1 MNIVHR
7 KLSIKLHHCF
17 DYPFRQKQIHE
28 DPFFRRSSMSQCQQ
42 SIDTPGAKV
51 IDKTRVRPMT
61 FARVRKE
68 LVSFA
73 QWAFVLLLIAT
84 HSLLFAQQGSNAGL
98 TGVVTD
104 RNGASVASAHIVALN
119 QQTHVTYGGT
129 ATGTGAYTIPSLP
142 PGVYDISA
150 EYQGFNKAITKD
162 VIFHVGELVTVNL
175 HLDVASV
182 ADTITVS
189 SDAQL
194 LETAS
199 TQINYI
205 IGEKDV
211 QDWPISATGSSP
223 GGERDISQY
232 IYNNLPGATG
242 ISFTGSINGGQTRSN
257 EIYYEGLP
265 LGTMDTGEEGA
276 SVDALKEM
284 SMQVGVMNA
293 QYNGGA
299 TAVNN
304 VSYKSGTDDYHGT
317 IVSILQNEAMDANT
331 YSANQQGK
339 PRAENRYTL
348 YSGAVGGPIRIPKL
362 YNGKDKSFFFFNFE
376 RDQVAD
382 LGFGGSSVTMPT
394 QAMLNGDFSSW
405 LNPALTQNSQSGTGV
420 TTDILGRRVAF
431 GQIYN
436 PATTRTLA
444 TGQVDPVTGLRAT
457 SAGFV
462 RDPFPGNVI
471 PAGQINPVTANILKQ
486 RLPTDYLS
494 SQVVNNIPTLA
505 AQNPTLLQHLITAKF
520 DQVLTPKQTMSLF
533 YDYDYRNLING
544 STTYW
549 SVPGQQNILDQG
561 YDQYF
566 HTEIARANHY
576 WTISPTISNHFG
588 IGYFYVPIAFESVQ
602 PKQNW
607 ASELGISN
615 FGYSGFPQVTFTGPT
630 ALAGASNTLG
640 VAGTYQGELRSNSD
654 YMLIDQVYISHGA
667 HQLQAGVE
675 ARFYLTN
682 WTYPSAP
689 GAFQFS
695 NAMTDD
701 GTNTANYAGNAFAS
715 FLLGQLNSISS
726 TIYDGTQHYRRH
738 EEGLYLQDDWK
749 ATPKLTFNLGI
760 RWELVGKLY
769 ETNGEWS
776 GVNLTTPNT
785 AAGNRPGALVFAS
798 QLKKTSFEN
807 ADYGVVLPR
816 VGFAYNPSPRVVYRA
831 GFGIN
836 SVAPMY
842 SAEPFQGTTLPP
854 TTGYSAAIALN
865 STTNPQAYS
874 GLPVGIISNPYPSPK
889 TSLPNYDPTQS
900 NLQSVT
906 VNNPAGSKP
915 VYYANYTAGIQVD
928 VGKGLIGQIN
938 YVGNS
943 ARRIRQAALTQ
954 LNQLPLSD
962 LATYG
967 DTLGDNI
974 SLHPTIPKPYAGFT
988 GTVAQALAPY
998 PQFAGPGAA
1007 ASSVATGAAGVAL
1020 FDPGEGWSRYDA
1032 LQATLTKRMTNGLSL
1047 FINYTWSKTLT
1058 DTNGSVQNVYDLKA
1072 EKAVASFL
1080 HVPQIFKFTAVYQL
1094 PFGAGK
1100 LVNLHGPLDWAVGGW
1115 QIAGN
1120 GIYESGDTL
1129 TITDSFVSNGI
1140 LATSRPNYTG
1150 ASVELNRKGFI
1161 DTVHNTGPQYLN
1173 PAAFAHVPSTPNYHI
1188 ALAVGSVPSV
1198 LPNVLGPGYAFENLS
1213 LQKSIKLGEARSLT
1227 FRADAFNAFNRA
1239 GRGDPDINI
1248 EDATFGQIAT
1258 TQSST
1263 RLNFIPRTLQ
1273 VQGKF
1278 TF

>member
-1 MNIVHR
+1 
-7 KLSIKLHHCF
+7 
-17 DYPFRQKQIHE
+17 
-28 DPFFRRSSMSQCQQ
+28 MSQ
-42 SIDTPGAKV
+42 IDRARMRPTIPERTGLV
-51 IDKTRVRPMT
+51 DFVRWT
-61 FARVRKE
+61 
-68 LVSFA
+68 
-73 QWAFVLLLIAT
+73 FVLALIAG
-84 HSLLFAQQGSNAGL
+84 HSLGFAQQGSNAGL
-98 TGVVTD
+98 TGTVMD
-104 RNGASVASAHIVALN
+104 KNGANVADAHVVALN
-119 QQTHVTYGGT
+119 QQTHVAYAANT
-129 ATGTGAYTIPSLP
+129 TGAGAYTIPSLP
-142 PGVYDISA
+142 PGTYDISA
-150 EYQGFNKAITKD
+150 EHQGFNRSSVKD
-162 VIFHVGELVTVNL
+162 VLFHVGELATVNL

-182 ADTITVS
+182 ADTVTVS

-211 QDWPISATGSSP
+211 QDWPISAQGSSP

-299 TAVNN
+299 TAVVNI
-304 VSYKSGTDDYHGT
+304 SQKSGTNGLHGSV
-317 IVSILQNEAMDANT
+317 VSILQNEALDANT
-331 YSANQQGK
+331 YSANQTGH
-339 PRAENRYTL
+339 PRAQNRYTL
-348 YSGAVGGPIRIPKL
+348 YSGSVGGPVRIPKL
-362 YNGKDKSFFFFNFE
+362 YDGRNKSFFFFNFE

-382 LGFGGSSVTMPT
+382 LGFGGPSITMPT
-394 QAMLNGDFSSW
+394 QGMLNGDFSGW
-405 LNPALTQNSQSGTGV
+405 LNPALTQSSQSGTAV
-420 TTDILGRRVAF
+420 ATDILGRPVLF

-436 PATTRTLA
+436 PATTRTLSA
-444 TGQVDPVTGLRAT
+444 GQVDSVTGLKAT

-471 PAGQINPVTANILKQ
+471 PSGQINPVAANILKQ
-486 RLPTDYLS
+486 RLPTDYLGP
-494 SQVVNNIPTLA
+494 QVVNNIPTLA
-505 AQNPTLLQHLITAKF
+505 AQNPTLLQHLIAAKF
-520 DQVLTPKQTMSLF
+520 DQVLTQKQTLSLF
-533 YDYDYRNLING
+533 YDYDFRSLING
-544 STTYW
+544 GTTYW
-549 SVPGQQNILDQG
+549 SVPSQENILDTG
-561 YDQYF
+561 YDQGF

-588 IGYFYVPIAFESVQ
+588 IGYFYVPISFESVQ

-607 ASELGISN
+607 ASQLGISN
-615 FGYSGFPQVTFTGPT
+615 FGYTGFPNISFTGPT
-630 ALAGASNTLG
+630 ALAGTANTLG

-675 ARFYLTN
+675 GRFYLTN

-689 GAFQFS
+689 GTFQFS

-726 TIYDGTQHYRRH
+726 TIYAGTQHYRRH

-749 ATPKLTFNLGI
+749 ATPRLTFNLGI

-776 GVNLTTPNT
+776 GVSLSTPNT
-785 AAGNRPGALVFAS
+785 AAGNLPGALVFAS

-807 ADYGVVLPR
+807 ADYNVVLPR
-816 VGFAYNPSPRVVYRA
+816 VGFAYNPSARVVFRA

-836 SVAPMY
+836 SVAPLY
-842 SAEPFQGTTLPP
+842 SAEPFQGQTLPP

-874 GLPVGIISNPYPSPK
+874 GLPVGLLSNPYPSPN
-889 TSLPNYDPTQS
+889 TPLPNYDPTQS
-900 NLQSVT
+900 NLQTVT
-906 VNNPAGSKP
+906 ANNPAGSKP
-915 VYYANYTAGIQVD
+915 VYYANYTGGMQID
-928 VGKGLIGQIN
+928 MGKGVIGQIN

-943 ARRIRQAALTQ
+943 ARRIRQSALTQ
-954 LNQLPLSD
+954 LNQLPISD

-967 DTLGDNI
+967 DALDDNI
-974 SLHPTIPKPYAGFT
+974 SLHPTIPKPYPAFS

-998 PQFAGPGAA
+998 PQFAGG
-1007 ASSVATGAAGVAL
+1007 GVSL

-1032 LQATLTKRMTNGLSL
+1032 LQATLTKRMTTGLS
-1047 FINYTWSKTLT
+1047 FFANYTWSKTLT
-1058 DTNGSVQNVYDLKA
+1058 NTNGSVQNVYDLRA

-1100 LVNLHGPLDWAVGGW
+1100 LVNLHGPLDWIAGGW
-1115 QIAGN
+1115 QVMGN
-1120 GIYESGDTL
+1120 GIYQSGDTL
-1129 TITDSFVSNGI
+1129 TITDSFVANGVFS
-1140 LATSRPNYTG
+1140 TSRPNYTG
-1150 ASVELNRKGFI
+1150 AAVELNQKGFI
-1161 DTVHNTGPQYLN
+1161 DTAHNTGPLYLN
-1173 PAAFAHVPSTPNYHI
+1173 PAAFAHVPYTPNHHV
-1188 ALAVGSVPSV
+1188 ALTVGDVPSV
-1198 LPNVLGPGYAFENLS
+1198 LPGVLGPGYAYENAG
-1213 LQKSIKLGEARSLT
+1213 LQKAFRFGEARALT
-1227 FRADAFNAFNRA
+1227 FRADAFNVLNRA
-1239 GRGDPDINI
+1239 GRGDPDTNI
-1248 EDATFGQIAT
+1248 EDANFGRITT

-1263 RLNFIPRTLQ
+1263 RQNFAPRTLQ

>member
-1 MNIVHR
+1 
-7 KLSIKLHHCF
+7 
-17 DYPFRQKQIHE
+17 
-28 DPFFRRSSMSQCQQ
+28 MSQCQQ
-42 SIDTPGAKV
+42 PMIIPMITPGATG
-51 IDKTRVRPMT
+51 IEGASVRPMNPRCKER
-61 FARVRKE
+61 FAFDR
-68 LVSFA
+68 
-73 QWAFVLLLIAT
+73 WAFVLLLVTACA
-84 HSLLFAQQGSNAGL
+84 SGFAQQGSNAGL

-104 RNGASVASAHIVALN
+104 RSGAHVADAHVVALN
-119 QQTHVTYGGT
+119 QQTNVTYSGT
-129 ATGTGAYTIPSLP
+129 TTGAGAYTIPSLP
-142 PGVYDISA
+142 PGTYNISA
-150 EYQGFNKAITKD
+150 EHSGFNKASVRD

-175 HLDVASV
+175 NLDVGSV
-182 ADTITVS
+182 ADTVTVS

-205 IGEKDV
+205 IGEKDL
-211 QDWPISATGSSP
+211 QDWPISAQGSSP

-299 TAVNN
+299 TAVMN
-304 VSYKSGTDDYHGT
+304 VSLKSGTNDYHGSV
-317 IVSILQNEAMDANT
+317 VSILQNEALDANS
-331 YSANQQGK
+331 YVAKQSGK
-339 PRAENRYTL
+339 PRAQNRYTL

-362 YNGKDKSFFFFNFE
+362 YNGKDKSFFFVNLE
-376 RDQVAD
+376 RDQLAD
-382 LGFGGSSVTMPT
+382 LGFGGPSITMPT
-394 QAMLNGDFSSW
+394 QGMLNGDFSGW
-405 LNPALTQNSQSGTGV
+405 LNPALTQSSQSGTAV
-420 TTDILGRRVAF
+420 ATDILGRPVLF

-436 PATTRTLA
+436 PATTRILGA
-444 TGQVDPVTGLRAT
+444 GQVDPTTGLKAA

-471 PAGQINPVTANILKQ
+471 PSGQINPVAANILKQ

-505 AQNPTLLQHLITAKF
+505 AQNPTLLQHFITAKF
-520 DQVLTPKQTMSLF
+520 DQVLTQKQTFSLF
-533 YDYDYRNLING
+533 YDYDYRTLING
-544 STTYW
+544 STVYW
-549 SVPGQQNILDQG
+549 SVPSQQNILDQG

-607 ASELGISN
+607 ASQLGISN
-615 FGYSGFPQVTFTGPT
+615 FAYNGFPNVSFSGPT

-654 YMLIDQVYISHGA
+654 YMLIDQVYVSHGA

-689 GAFQFS
+689 GTYTFS

-701 GTNTANYAGNAFAS
+701 GVNTANYAGNAFAS
-715 FLLGQLNSISS
+715 FLLGQLNGISS

-749 ATPKLTFNLGI
+749 VTPRLTFNLGV
-760 RWELVGKLY
+760 RWEIVGKLY

-776 GVNLTTPNT
+776 GVDLSTPNM

-807 ADYGVVLPR
+807 PDYEVVLPR
-816 VGFAYNPSPRVVYRA
+816 VGFAYNPSPRVVFRA

-836 SVAPMY
+836 SQAPLY
-842 SAEPFQGTTLPP
+842 SAEPFQGQTLPP

-865 STTNPQAYS
+865 ATTNPQAYS
-874 GLPVGIISNPYPSPK
+874 GIAVGSLSNPYPAPK
-889 TSLPNYDPTQS
+889 TPLPNYDPTQS
-900 NLQSVT
+900 NLQTVT

-915 VYYANYTAGIQVD
+915 VYYGNYTAGMQID
-928 VGKGLIGQIN
+928 VGKGVIGQIN

-943 ARRIRQAALTQ
+943 ARRIRQSGLTQ
-954 LNQLPLSD
+954 LNQLPVSD
-962 LATYG
+962 LAIYG
-967 DTLGDNI
+967 DALADNI
-974 SLHPTIPKPYAGFT
+974 SLHPAIPKPYPGFT

-998 PQFAGPGAA
+998 PQFAGG
-1007 ASSVATGAAGVAL
+1007 GVTL

-1032 LQATLTKRMTNGLSL
+1032 LQATVTKRMTTGLS
-1047 FINYTWSKTLT
+1047 FFANYTWSKTLT
-1058 DTNGSVQNVYDLKA
+1058 NANAAVNSAATTAVQDVYNLRA
-1072 EKAVASFL
+1072 EKTVASFL
-1080 HVPQIFKFTAVYQL
+1080 HVPQIFKFTVVYQL
-1094 PFGAGK
+1094 PLGAGK
-1100 LVNLHGPLDWAVGGW
+1100 LVNLHGPLDWIAGGW

-1120 GIYESGDTL
+1120 GIYQSGDTL
-1129 TITDSFVSNGI
+1129 SITDSFVTNGI
-1140 LATSRPNYTG
+1140 FSTSRPNYTG
-1150 ASVELNRKGFI
+1150 AAVELNQKGFI
-1161 DTVHNTGPQYLN
+1161 DSAHNTGPMYLN
-1173 PAAFAHVPSTPNYHI
+1173 PAAFAHVPYTANHHV
-1188 ALAVGSVPSV
+1188 ALTVGNVPSV
-1198 LPNVLGPGYAFENLS
+1198 LPNVLGPGYAYENFG
-1213 LQKSIKLGEARSLT
+1213 LQKAFRFGEARALT
-1227 FRADAFNAFNRA
+1227 FRADAFNALNRA
-1239 GRGDPDINI
+1239 GRGDPDTNI
-1248 EDATFGQIAT
+1248 EDANFGRITT

-1263 RLNFIPRTLQ
+1263 RQNFAPRTLQ

>member
-1 MNIVHR
+1 
-7 KLSIKLHHCF
+7 
-17 DYPFRQKQIHE
+17 
-28 DPFFRRSSMSQCQQ
+28 MSQCQQ
-42 SIDTPGAKV
+42 SINTWAAKV
-51 IDKTRVRPMT
+51 IDETRVRPMT
-61 FARVRKE
+61 FALGRNRM
-68 LVSFA
+68 VSFA

-150 EYQGFNKAITKD
+150 EYPGFNKAITKD

-175 HLDVASV
+175 PLDVASV
-182 ADTITVS
+182 ADTVTVS

-304 VSYKSGTDDYHGT
+304 VSLKSGTNDYHGS
-317 IVSILQNEAMDANT
+317 VVAILQNEAMDANS
-331 YSANQQGK
+331 YSANQTGH

-348 YSGAVGGPIRIPKL
+348 YSGSVGGPVRIPKL
-362 YNGKDKSFFFFNFE
+362 YNGKDKSFFFVNYE

-382 LGFGGSSVTMPT
+382 LGFGGPSVTMPT
-394 QAMLNGDFSSW
+394 QGMLSGDFSGW
-405 LNPALTQNSQSGTGV
+405 LSPALTQNSQSGTAAA
-420 TTDILGRRVAF
+420 TDILGRPVLF

-436 PATTRTLA
+436 PASTRVLGA
-444 TGQVDPVTGLRAT
+444 GQVDSVTGLKAT

-471 PAGQINPVTANILKQ
+471 PVGQINPVAANILKQ
-486 RLPTDYLS
+486 RLPTDYLGN
-494 SQVVNNIPTLA
+494 QVVNNIPTLA
-505 AQNPTLLQHLITAKF
+505 AEDPTLLQHFFTAKF
-520 DQVLTPKQTMSLF
+520 DQVLTQKQTLSLF
-533 YDYDYRNLING
+533 YDYDFRTLING
-544 STTYW
+544 SGEYW
-549 SVPGQQNILDQG
+549 SAPGQQNILDTG
-561 YDQYF
+561 YNQYF

-607 ASELGISN
+607 ASQLGISN
-615 FGYSGFPQVTFTGPT
+615 FGYNGFPTVSFTGPT

-675 ARFYLTN
+675 GRFYLTN
-682 WTYPSAP
+682 WTYPTAP
-689 GAFQFS
+689 GTFTFS

-726 TIYDGTQHYRRH
+726 TIYAGTQHYRRH

-749 ATPKLTFNLGI
+749 ATPRLTFNLGV

-807 ADYGVVLPR
+807 PDYGVVLPR

-836 SVAPMY
+836 SVAPLY

-865 STTNPQAYS
+865 STTSPQAYS
-874 GLPVGIISNPYPSPK
+874 GLAVGLLSNPYPSP
-889 TSLPNYDPTQS
+889 TTPLPNYDPTQA

-928 VGKGLIGQIN
+928 VGKGVIGQIN

-954 LNQLPLSD
+954 LNQLPVSD

-967 DTLGDNI
+967 DALEDNI
-974 SLHPTIPKPYAGFT
+974 SLHPTIPKPYATFT

-998 PQFAGPGAA
+998 PQFAGG
-1007 ASSVATGAAGVAL
+1007 GVAL

-1032 LQATLTKRMTNGLSL
+1032 LQATLTKRMTTGLS
-1047 FINYTWSKTLT
+1047 FFANYTWSKTLT
-1058 DTNGSVQNVYDLKA
+1058 NTNGSVQNVYDLKA
-1072 EKAVASFL
+1072 EKAVAWFL
-1080 HVPQIFKFTAVYQL
+1080 HVPQIFKITAVYQL
-1094 PFGAGK
+1094 PFGMGK
-1100 LVNLHGPLDWAVGGW
+1100 LVNLHGPLDWVAGGW
-1115 QIAGN
+1115 QVAGN
-1120 GIYESGDTL
+1120 GIYQSGDTL
-1129 TITDSFVSNGI
+1129 TITDGFVTNGI
-1140 LATSRPNYTG
+1140 FATSRPNYTG
-1150 ASVELNRKGFI
+1150 AAVELNQKGFI
-1161 DTVHNTGPQYLN
+1161 NTAKNTGPLYLN
-1173 PAAFAHVPSTPNYHI
+1173 PAAFAHVPYTPDHHV
-1188 ALAVGSVPSV
+1188 ALTVGNVPSV

-1213 LQKSIKLGEARSLT
+1213 LQKAFRLGEARSLT

-1239 GRGDPDINI
+1239 GRGDPDTNL
-1248 EDATFGQIAT
+1248 EDATFGQITT